1 MIKAYSYR
9 IYPNQ
14 KQIEMFVNHFGCVRY
29 VYNYG
34 LGRKIEEYEKTGKSP
49 SCFDLMKEVTK
60 LKKDLPWLSK
70 VNSQSLQVSLRNLD
84 NAYTKFFKEHKGF
97 PNFKNKNSQQSFS
110 CPQLVK
116 LNEKYLSIPKI
127 KDIKCIVSRKFEG
140 KIKTTTI
147 KKTTTGKYFVSI
159 LVDNG
164 KKLPKKLKIK
174 KSIGIDLGIKSFA
187 TISTGEKVNN
197 PRHLNKSLGR
207 LKVLQRRLS
216 KKQKGSKNRDKA
228 KYKVALIHEK
238 ITNQRKDFLNK
249 LSTRLV
255 SENQAICLEDLNVAG
270 MIRNHCLARHIQD
283 CGWGE
288 FVRQLEYKSEW
299 SGKHIFKIGRFQPSS
314 KICSCGAINH
324 DLKLSD
330 RVWTCKVCGLTHDR
344 DILASQNIL
353 KFSGQGLSDVSVEIL
368 SLNKSVKQ
376 KAIYS
381 SPNKR
386 I

>member
-14 KQIEMFVNHFGCVRY
+14 RQIEIFEKHFGCMRY

-34 LGRKIEEYEKTGKSP
+34 LQRKIEEYEKTGKSP
-49 SCFDLMKEVTK
+49 SCFDLMKEITR
-60 LKKDLPWLSK
+60 LKKDLPWLYQ
-70 VNSQSLQVSLRNLD
+70 VNAQSLQFSLRNLD
-84 NAYTKFFKEHKGF
+84 NAYTKFFREHKGF
-97 PNFKNKNSQQSFS
+97 PKFKNKNSQQSFS
-110 CPQLVK
+110 CPQAVK
-116 LNEKYLSIPKI
+116 LDGKYLSIPKI
-127 KDIKCIVSRKFEG
+127 KNIKCVIDRSFEE
-140 KIKTTTI
+140 KIRTTTI

-159 LVDNG
+159 LVDDG
-164 KKLPKKLKIK
+164 KELPKKLKIK
-174 KSIGIDLGIKSFA
+174 KAVGIDLGIKSFA
-187 TISTGEKVNN
+187 TISTGEKIDN
-197 PRHLNKSLGR
+197 PKFFNTSLKR

-228 KYKVALIHEK
+228 KYKVALFSERIA
-238 ITNQRKDFLNK
+238 NQRKDFLHK

-255 SENQAICLEDLNVAG
+255 SENQAICLEDLNVSG
-270 MIRNHCLARHIQD
+270 MMKNHCLARHIQD
-283 CGWGE
+283 CGWSE

-353 KFSGQGLSDVSVEIL
+353 KFSGHGLSDVSVEML
-368 SLNKSVKQ
+368 SLDKSMKQ

-381 SPNKR
+381 SP
-386 I
+386 

>member
-1 MIKAYSYR
+1 MI
-9 IYPNQ
+9 
-14 KQIEMFVNHFGCVRY
+14 VNHFGCVRY

-97 PNFKNKNSQQSFS
+97 PKFKNKNSQQSFS

-147 KKTTTGKYFVSI
+147 KKTNTGKYFVSI

-164 KKLPKKLKIK
+164 KKLPKKIKIK
-174 KSIGIDLGIKSFA
+174 KAIGIDLGIKSFA
-187 TISTGEKVNN
+187 TISTGEKIDN

-353 KFSGQGLSDVSVEIL
+353 KFSGQGLSDVSVEML
-368 SLNKSVKQ
+368 SLDKSMKQ
-376 KAIYS
+376 KIIS
-381 SPNKR
+381 N
-386 I
+386 